1 MAGEMNTNAHGSD
14 TKRMAEL
21 NRFDSKKCS
30 ADYMHLP
37 WWQQLLGAG
46 PNPGECSDMKLTTK
60 MAAMLIWTGKV
71 RQNGDW
77 DHKLKISYR
86 FHPRARTDQEW
97 HHYNGWV
104 YFYDVWS
111 NLHYGYVGTAAGF
124 SESALLDGAGGE
136 QIASD
141 LLRGHAPKNT
151 SGVTGLRAWD
161 DPYDRAAITLGI
173 KLYRAKPNQVFASDL
188 VQLVVHSP
196 NVNRKVLSK

>member
-1 MAGEMNTNAHGSD
+1 
-14 TKRMAEL
+14 
-21 NRFDSKKCS
+21 
-30 ADYMHLP
+30 
-37 WWQQLLGAG
+37 
-46 PNPGECSDMKLTTK
+46 MKLTTK